1 VYVPLWGDHFSLLN
15 FRSQFELPVME
26 VQAGTYS
33 LGESNGLAVCFALPN
48 LSRFSGVRNKTIIEG
63 VITYPIAVAI
73 VIVASYHARRISDS

>member
-1 VYVPLWGDHFSLLN
+1 
-15 FRSQFELPVME
+15 ME

-48 LSRFSGVRNKTIIEG
+48 LSRFSSVRNKTIIEG

-73 VIVASYHARRISDS
+73 VIVASYHAVGSVTRNGLL